1 MKKKYLIAA
10 ALLAVCGCQKSN
22 ESPVVTGKADK
33 IQAYV
38 EDNADT
44 KTIATPSEDGK
55 SLDFVW
61 AMGDKIGVVTAST
74 DVNDWGYYD
83 KNTKKYVPFEYT
95 LDGEGGSKEGNFSTE
110 NGTPNVDGAQYL
122 AIYPSETISTITRDN
137 WINIWYEIPVN
148 QKYVENGFDTN
159 DLS

>member
-38 EDNADT
+38 EDNVDT
-44 KTIATPSEDGK
+44 KTIATQNGK

-61 AMGDKIGVVTAST
+61 AKGDKIGVVTAST
-74 DVNDWGYYD
+74 DVNDWGYEVGT
-83 KNTKKYVPFEYT
+83 NKYTSFEYT
-95 LDGEGGSKEGNFSTE
+95 LDGEG
-110 NGTPNVDGAQYL
+110 
-122 AIYPSETISTITRDN
+122 
-137 WINIWYEIPVN
+137 
-148 QKYVENGFDTN
+148 
-159 DLS
+159 

>member
-38 EDNADT
+38 ENNVDT
-44 KTIATPSEDGK
+44 KTIATPSADRN

-61 AMGDKIGVVTAST
+61 AKGDKIGVVTAST

-83 KNTKKYVPFEYT
+83 KNTKSMFHSNT
-95 LDGEGGSKEGNFSTE
+95 LSTE
-110 NGTPNVDGAQYL
+110 KAEAKKG
-122 AIYPSETISTITRDN
+122 ISRLRM
-137 WINIWYEIPVN
+137 EH
-148 QKYVENGFDTN
+148 QM
-159 DLS
+159 

>member
-1 MKKKYLIAA
+1 MKKNYLIAA

-33 IQAYV
+33 ILAYV

-44 KTIATPSEDGK
+44 KTIATPSADGK

-61 AMGDKIGVVTAST
+61 AKGDKIGVVTAST

-95 LDGEGGSKEGNFSTE
+95 LDGEGGSKVGTFSTE
-110 NGTPNVDGAQYL
+110 KKTIYVPGIAIDDYKTAWKSLVDSGWEVKTLEDAKN
-122 AIYPSETISTITRDN
+122 AGFTITTPSTES
-137 WINIWYEIPVN
+137 IN
-148 QKYVENGFDTN
+148 F
-159 DLS
+159 

>member
-1 MKKKYLIAA
+1 MSGILKIRQAMKKKYLIAA

-44 KTIATPSEDGK
+44 KTIATPSKDGK

-61 AMGDKIGVVTAST
+61 AKGDKIGVVTAST
-74 DVNDWGYYD
+74 DVNDWGYEVGT
-83 KNTKKYVPFEYT
+83 NKYTSFEYT
-95 LDGEGGSKEGNFSTE
+95 LDGEGGSKVGTFSTE
-110 NGTPNVDGAQYL
+110 KRNTGCRW
-122 AIYPSETISTITRDN
+122 S
-137 WINIWYEIPVN
+137 
-148 QKYVENGFDTN
+148 
-159 DLS
+159 